1 MRSGHF
7 TLATGTSN
15 PFVVDLQRNNMH
27 TKIFLVGY
35 SIIGAPVTGNVPNN
49 AFYNIIFENVPVKN
63 TDWSRNDGLFGI
75 PLPLT
80 GNFTYNQFNPPLQ
93 LWHTELPVSLNKFS
107 IRATDDNNQPAV
119 FDKMTAS
126 HIYHVKIT

>member
-15 PFVVDLQRNNMH
+15 PFVVDLQRNDTH

-49 AFYNIIFENVPVKN
+49 AFYNIIFENIPVKN

-80 GNFTYNQFNPPLQ
+80 GTFTYNQFNPPLQ

-107 IRATDDNNQPAV
+107 IRVTDDNNQPAV
-119 FDKMTAS
+119 FDKMT
-126 HIYHVKIT
+126 IWFYFE